1 MIKTLLFIIYYYK
14 TCLKGKLQNKSFHI
28 KNFFFTYKLQLFFLS
43 PLYSFVSNPD
53 LFLRFIF
60 YSFLLLTDFFHCQK
74 LKPDPCALQR
84 EDSMLPV
91 GSLSLLSTQQNLE
104 SAGRRA
110 CIRGI
115 ILTLWIV
122 GRRPWTAHNCRSHM
136 STSTLSRLSAGG
148 DRCLSIAAAPH
159 PGTVVRNKPFPRVPL
174 VPAIWHWLVSNS
186 KPLPLSPETCS
197 TISLK
202 LITHSFEPQKGQIIT
217 KWLLKN

>member
-110 CIRGI
+110 CIQGLSWPCELWEGDPELHITVEVTWALARCHGS
-115 ILTLWIV
+115 LLVVTDASQQRLHHTLE
-122 GRRPWTAHNCRSHM
+122 
-136 STSTLSRLSAGG
+136 L
-148 DRCLSIAAAPH
+148 
-159 PGTVVRNKPFPRVPL
+159 
-174 VPAIWHWLVSNS
+174 
-186 KPLPLSPETCS
+186 
-197 TISLK
+197 
-202 LITHSFEPQKGQIIT
+202 
-217 KWLLKN
+217 

>member
-84 EDSMLPV
+84 GFYAPCGIFV
-91 GSLSLLSTQQNLE
+91 FIVNPTE
-104 SAGRRA
+104 SRISWETGLYTRDYPDLVN
-110 CIRGI
+110 CGKE
-115 ILTLWIV
+115 TL
-122 GRRPWTAHNCRSHM
+122 NC
-136 STSTLSRLSAGG
+136 T
-148 DRCLSIAAAPH
+148 
-159 PGTVVRNKPFPRVPL
+159 
-174 VPAIWHWLVSNS
+174 
-186 KPLPLSPETCS
+186 
-197 TISLK
+197 
-202 LITHSFEPQKGQIIT
+202 
-217 KWLLKN
+217 